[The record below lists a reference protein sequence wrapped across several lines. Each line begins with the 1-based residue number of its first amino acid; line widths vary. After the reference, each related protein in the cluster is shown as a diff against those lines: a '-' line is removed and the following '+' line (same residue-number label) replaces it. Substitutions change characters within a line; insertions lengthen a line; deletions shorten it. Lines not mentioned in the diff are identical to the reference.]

1 MENELSSLSN
11 TYEECIAV
19 QEKVIANYRLK
30 LNEARSKYNMK
41 EIQRLNSLLR
51 ILYDE
56 KMELQMTAHQIQKY
70 LS

>member
-1 MENELSSLSN
+1 MENELSSLGN

-19 QEKVIANYRLK
+19 QEKVITNYRLK